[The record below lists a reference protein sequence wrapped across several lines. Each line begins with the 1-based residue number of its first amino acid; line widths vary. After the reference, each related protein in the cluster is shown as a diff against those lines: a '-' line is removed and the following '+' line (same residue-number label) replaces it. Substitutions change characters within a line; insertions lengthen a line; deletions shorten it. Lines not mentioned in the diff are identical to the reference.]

1 MHCRPIF
8 HDRLGDVTSMDAQ
21 ELDLELDLENETMSY
36 SGLSSLNKSA
46 LERELE
52 MCKKLGAD
60 ADKLRALNFNALQLS
75 EIRKGINDKVDVAK
89 YMDPRKSWTEMEELR
104 IEMTQNID
112 MSSYR
117 EQGFDVQQISQIR
130 KGIAAGID
138 VSAYAKREYLAD
150 QMRELRIGL
159 SRGEGVPIIFFQ
171 DPAFDSLQMREIRKG
186 LEAGIDIS
194 KYASVDIPYMKMR
207 AIRKSA
213 EDGLFFDEAQIRSYN
228 ASILEE
234 LHAAY
239 KDNVDIS
246 QYVREKYDAEQIEQ
260 IRICLKEKISIDKY
274 INPDMRSD
282 AIKEIRIGLENGIDV
297 GRYAD
302 ASYGWQQMYEMRIGL
317 EHQIDITP
325 YTNPL
330 YQADQ
335 MRELRLGI
343 EDGLD
348 ISAFSSMMYTARD
361 MRRIR
366 ERILGEGYGF
376 VGHRVHDEEV
386 LDRTDGVPN
395 ETVLLNYMLENRDE
409 FLSFTSDEMICWIKL
424 PARND
429 GAVYTEDLIMSF
441 LVQCRIMAGI
451 NKEAISNMLSNLNHN
466 EKYVVAAGKAAVNGV
481 DGYYEFLV
489 DMEQE
494 QEPVILNDGTAD
506 LSNIEAIKQVK
517 AGDKI
522 AIYHKAKKGE
532 DGYNVYGEALRAR
545 NGKEIPILKGEGF
558 MILNDRVTYVAKYSG
573 AISMVDGVINIE
585 KIMILPEVK
594 ITDNKIVYDGV
605 VYVTGDVHSGC
616 DINASGDVIIGGH
629 MESSEI
635 VSGRNVIIK
644 GGATCPIRG
653 SIKAKGD
660 VSAKF
665 FEGVTISG
673 KNISA
678 NYFINC
684 NVVASGLIRTY
695 GRVGTIYGGSV
706 QSLFGIETASVGNK
720 AGAKTIVTL
729 GVNNTILAELSNIN
743 KAISREEE
751 ELNSL
756 KVQRDRL
763 SEDASADRQRMQ
775 WKIKVNAAIGM
786 KEGKIKDLEAKKS
799 KVQAEID
806 KGSEARATITEVAYS
821 GTVFVI
827 DRMVLRIEEDRKTY
841 DKLTIKASADRD
853 SIEVM

>member
-1 MHCRPIF
+1 
-8 HDRLGDVTSMDAQ
+8 MDAQ
-21 ELDLELDLENETMSY
+21 ELGLGLDLENETMSY
-36 SGLSSLNKSA
+36 SGLSSLNKNA

-60 ADKLRALNFNALQLS
+60 AEKLRALNFNALQLS
-75 EIRKGINDKVDVAK
+75 EIRKGIIDKVDVAK

-104 IEMTQNID
+104 LEMTQNID

-117 EQGFDVQQISQIR
+117 KQGFDVQQLAQIR

-138 VSAYAKREYLAD
+138 VSVYAKKEYFAD

-186 LEAGIDIS
+186 LEEGIDIS
-194 KYASVDIPYMKMR
+194 NYASVDIPYMKMR

-213 EDGLFFDEAQIRSYN
+213 EDGLFFSDAHIRNFN
-228 ASILEE
+228 ASILEQM
-234 LHAAY
+234 HAAY
-239 KDNVDIS
+239 NDKVDIIP
-246 QYVREKYDAEQIEQ
+246 YIKEKYDAEQIEQ
-260 IRICLKEKISIDKY
+260 IRLCLKEKINIDKY
-274 INPDMRSD
+274 INPEMRSD
-282 AIKEIRIGLENGIDV
+282 AIKEIRIGLENGVEV

-325 YTNPL
+325 YCNPL

-335 MRELRLGI
+335 MKELRLGI
-343 EDGLD
+343 EEGLD
-348 ISAFSSMMYTARD
+348 ISAYSSMMYTARD

-366 ERILGEGYGF
+366 ERIMGEGYGF
-376 VGHRVHDEEV
+376 VDRDKHDNEA
-386 LDRTDGVPN
+386 LDRTEGVPN

-409 FLSFTSDEMICWIKL
+409 FLSFTSDEMICWIQL
-424 PARND
+424 PTRND
-429 GAVYTEDLIMSF
+429 GAAYTEDLIMSF

-451 NKEAISNMLSNLNHN
+451 DKEAIGKMLSKLNPN
-466 EKYVVAAGKAAVNGV
+466 EKYVIAAGKAPVDGV
-481 DGYYEFLV
+481 DGYYEFLI
-489 DMEQE
+489 DLEQE
-494 QEPVILNDGTAD
+494 QEPTILSDGTAD

-532 DGYNVYGEALRAR
+532 DGYNVYGEALRAK
-545 NGKEIPILKGEGF
+545 NGKEIPILKGDGF

-585 KIMILPEVK
+585 KIMIVPEVK
-594 ITDNKIVYDGV
+594 ITDKKIVYDGV
-605 VYVTGDVHSGC
+605 VYVTGDVHSGSGI
-616 DINASGDVIIGGH
+616 DASGDVIIGGH

-665 FEGVTISG
+665 FEGVIIHG

-684 NVVASGLIRTY
+684 NVVATGLIKTY
-695 GRVGTIYGGSV
+695 GRVGTIYGGSC

-729 GVNNTILAELSNIN
+729 GVNNTILTELSNIN
-743 KAISREEE
+743 KSISREEE

-763 SEDASADRQRMQ
+763 AEDASTDRQIMQ

-786 KEGKIKDLEAKKS
+786 KEGKIKDLIEKKN

-827 DRMVLRIEEDRKTY
+827 DGMALKIEQDRKTY
-841 DKLTIKASADRD
+841 DKLTIKASADRE
-853 SIEVM
+853 SIEVI

>member
-1 MHCRPIF
+1 
-8 HDRLGDVTSMDAQ
+8 MDTQ
-21 ELDLELDLENETMSY
+21 ELGLELDLENEAMSY

-52 MCKKLGAD
+52 MCQKLGAD
-60 ADKLRALNFNALQLS
+60 AEKLRALNFNALQLS
-75 EIRKGINDKVDVAK
+75 EIRKGIKDKVDVAK

-104 IEMTQNID
+104 LEMSENID
-112 MSSYR
+112 VSSYR
-117 EQGFDVQQISQIR
+117 EQGFDVQQLAQIR
-130 KGIAAGID
+130 KGIAAGVD
-138 VSAYAKREYLAD
+138 VSIYAKKEYFAD
-150 QMRELRIGL
+150 QMREIRLGL
-159 SRGEGVPIIFFQ
+159 SKGEGVPIIFYQ

-186 LEAGIDIS
+186 LESGIDIS
-194 KYASVDIPYMKMR
+194 NYASVDVPYMKMR
-207 AIRKSA
+207 AVRKSA
-213 EDGLFFDEAQIRSYN
+213 EDGLVFSESQIKNYN

-234 LHAAY
+234 MHKAY
-239 KDNVDIS
+239 KDEVDIS
-246 QYVREKYDAEQIEQ
+246 YYVKEKYEAEQIEQ
-260 IRICLKEKISIDKY
+260 IRICLKENIDIDQY
-274 INPDMRSD
+274 INVEMRSD
-282 AIKEIRIGLENGIDV
+282 AIKEIRIGLENGIEV

-302 ASYGWQQMYEMRIGL
+302 SRYGWQQMYEMRIGL

-325 YTNPL
+325 YCNPL

-335 MRELRLGI
+335 MKELRIGI
-343 EDGLD
+343 EEGLD

-376 VGHRVHDEEV
+376 VGNANAVDSTF
-386 LDRTDGVPN
+386 DRTDGIPN
-395 ETVLLNYMLENRDE
+395 EAVLLNYMLENRDE
-409 FLSFTSDEMICWIKL
+409 FLSFTADEMICWIQL

-429 GAVYTEDLIMSF
+429 GAVYTEELIMSF

-451 NKEAISNMLSNLNHN
+451 NKEAISNMLKNLNPK
-466 EKYVVAAGKAAVNGV
+466 EKYVVAAGKAAVDGV

-489 DMEQE
+489 DMEQDK
-494 QEPVILNDGTAD
+494 EPVILKDGTAD

-532 DGYNVYGEALRAR
+532 DGYNVYGEALRAK

-573 AISMVDGVINIE
+573 AISMIDGMINIE
-585 KIMILPEVK
+585 KIMIVPEVK
-594 ITDNKIVYDGV
+594 ITDKKIIYDGV
-605 VYVTGDVHSGC
+605 VYVTGDVNSGS
-616 DINASGDVIIGGH
+616 DIDATGDVIIGGH

-684 NVVASGLIRTY
+684 NVVASGLIKTY
-695 GRVGTIYGGSV
+695 GRVGTIYGGSC
-706 QSLFGIETASVGNK
+706 QSLFGIETAFVGNK
-720 AGAKTIVTL
+720 AGAKTIITL
-729 GVNNTILAELSNIN
+729 GVNNSILGELSNIN
-743 KAISREEE
+743 KMISREEE
-751 ELNSL
+751 ELSSL

-763 SEDASADRQRMQ
+763 AEDASADRQRMQ

-786 KEGKIKDLEAKKS
+786 KEGKIKELNLKKK
-799 KVQAEID
+799 KVQSEID
-806 KGSEARATITEVAYS
+806 KGSEARAVISEIAYS

-827 DRMVLRIEEDRKTY
+827 DRMAMRFDQDRKTY
-841 DKLTIKASADRD
+841 DKLIIKASAERD
-853 SIEVM
+853 SIEVS

>member
-1 MHCRPIF
+1 
-8 HDRLGDVTSMDAQ
+8 MDTQ
-21 ELDLELDLENETMSY
+21 VLDLDLDLENETMSY

-52 MCKKLGAD
+52 MCRELGAD

-104 IEMTQNID
+104 LEMTQNID

-117 EQGFDVQQISQIR
+117 EQGFDVQQLAQIR

-138 VSAYAKREYLAD
+138 VSVYAKREYLAD
-150 QMRELRIGL
+150 QMREIRIGL

-186 LEAGIDIS
+186 LEEGIDIS

-213 EDGLFFDEAQIRSYN
+213 EDGLFFTDAQIQNYN

-234 LHAAY
+234 LHSAY
-239 KDNVDIS
+239 NDKVDVS
-246 QYVREKYDAEQIEQ
+246 RYVAERYEAEQIEQ
-260 IRICLKEKISIDKY
+260 IRICLKEKIPIDKY

-302 ASYGWQQMYEMRIGL
+302 AAYGWQQMYEMRTGL

-325 YTNPL
+325 YSNPL

-335 MRELRLGI
+335 MREIRLGI

-366 ERILGEGYGF
+366 ERILGEGYEF
-376 VGHRVHDEEV
+376 VGHKTHDAQV
-386 LDRTDGVPN
+386 LDRTNGVPN
-395 ETVLLNYMLENRDE
+395 EAVLLNYMLENRDE

-424 PARND
+424 PARTD
-429 GAVYTEDLIMSF
+429 GAVYTENLIMSF

-489 DMEQE
+489 DMTQE
-494 QEPVILNDGTAD
+494 QEPVILKDGTAD

-532 DGYNVYGEALRAR
+532 DGYNVYGEALRAK

-594 ITDNKIVYDGV
+594 ITDKKIAYDGV
-605 VYVTGDVHSGC
+605 VYITGDVHSGC
-616 DINASGDVIIGGH
+616 NINASGDVIIGGH

-653 SIKAKGD
+653 SIRAKGD

-743 KAISREEE
+743 KMISREEE

-763 SEDASADRQRMQ
+763 AEDASADRQRMQ

-827 DRMVLRIEEDRKTY
+827 DRMVLRIEDDRKTY

-853 SIEVM
+853 SIEVI

>member
-1 MHCRPIF
+1 
-8 HDRLGDVTSMDAQ
+8 MDTQ
-21 ELDLELDLENETMSY
+21 ELDLENEAMSY
-36 SGLSSLNKSA
+36 SGLSSLNKNA

-52 MCKKLGAD
+52 ICGKLGAD
-60 ADKLRALNFNALQLS
+60 VEKLRALNFNALQLS
-75 EIRKGINDKVDVAK
+75 EISKGIKEKVDVAK

-104 IEMTQNID
+104 LEMSQNID

-117 EQGFDVQQISQIR
+117 EQGFDIQQLSQIR

-138 VSAYAKREYLAD
+138 VSVYAKREYFAD
-150 QMRELRIGL
+150 QMREIRIGL
-159 SRGEGVPIIFFQ
+159 SRGEGVPIIFYQ

-194 KYASVDIPYMKMR
+194 NYAAVDIPYMKMR

-213 EDGLFFDEAQIRSYN
+213 EDGLFFDDSQIRNYN
-228 ASILEE
+228 ASILEQ
-234 LHAAY
+234 LHEAY
-239 KDNVDIS
+239 KDNVDINR
-246 QYVREKYDAEQIEQ
+246 YVKERYEAEQIEQ
-260 IRICLKEKISIDKY
+260 IRICLKEKISIDDY
-274 INPDMRSD
+274 ITPEMRSD
-282 AIKEIRIGLENGIDV
+282 AIKEIRIGLENGV
-297 GRYAD
+297 EVKRY
-302 ASYGWQQMYEMRIGL
+302 SNPQYGWQQMYEMRIGL

-325 YTNPL
+325 YCNPL

-343 EDGLD
+343 EEGLD
-348 ISAFSSMMYTARD
+348 ISTYSSMMYTARD

-366 ERILGEGYGF
+366 ERIMGEGYGF
-376 VGHRVHDEEV
+376 IGAKNRDEAA
-386 LDRTDGVPN
+386 LDRTGGVPN
-395 ETVLLNYMLENRDE
+395 ETALLNYMLENRDE
-409 FLSFTSDEMICWIKL
+409 FLSFTSDEMICWIQL
-424 PARND
+424 PLRKD
-429 GAVYTEDLIMSF
+429 GAVYTEELIMSF

-451 NKEAISNMLSNLNHN
+451 KKDAITQMLSNLVPD
-466 EKYVVAAGKAAVNGV
+466 EKYVVAAGKQAVDGV

-489 DMEQE
+489 DLETE
-494 QEPVILNDGTAD
+494 QEPVILKDGTAD
-506 LSNIEAIKQVK
+506 LSNIDAIKQIK

-532 DGYNVYGEALRAR
+532 DGYNVYGEALRAK

-558 MILNDRVTYVAKYSG
+558 MILSDKVTYVAKYTG
-573 AISMVDGVINIE
+573 AISMVDGLINIE
-585 KIMILPEVK
+585 KIMIVPEVK

-605 VYVTGDVHSGC
+605 IYVTGDVNSGSN
-616 DINASGDVIIGGH
+616 INATGDVIIGGH

-653 SIKAKGD
+653 SIEAKGD
-660 VSAKF
+660 ISAKF
-665 FEGVTISG
+665 FEGVEITG

-684 NVVASGLIRTY
+684 NVNANGLIRTY
-695 GRVGTIYGGSV
+695 GRVGTIYGGSC
-706 QSLFGIETASVGNK
+706 QSLIGIETASVGNK

-729 GVNNTILAELSNIN
+729 GVNSSILGEMSNVN
-743 KAISREEE
+743 KAISREQE

-756 KVQRDRL
+756 IVQRDRL

-786 KEGKIKDLEAKKS
+786 KEGKIRDLNEKK
-799 KVQAEID
+799 KKIQTEID
-806 KGSEARATITEVAYS
+806 KGSEARATITETAYAGS
-821 GTVFVI
+821 VFVI
-827 DRMVLRIEEDRKTY
+827 DGMVMRIDN
-841 DKLTIKASADRD
+841 DKRAYGKLVIKANEERD
-853 SIEVM
+853 AIEIS